1 MIAFSIG
8 KSFHL
13 KSMYSKKMWDICR
26 LGLYGVAFHPE
37 TPSGILVFKFHLQ
50 LRVLSAIFYFISKII
65 NSIAK
70 KYDCQ
75 VKFDHESET
84 VASNCEEHNKPHILA
99 EVMGIF
105 GVN

>member
-1 MIAFSIG
+1 MEA
-8 KSFHL
+8 
-13 KSMYSKKMWDICR
+13 
-26 LGLYGVAFHPE
+26 
-37 TPSGILVFKFHLQ
+37 
-50 LRVLSAIFYFISKII
+50 LRIIKINYNIEIISKII

-75 VKFDHESET
+75 VKFDHETET
-84 VASNCEEHNKPHILA
+84 VASNCEKQNKSHILA

>member
-1 MIAFSIG
+1 MEA
-8 KSFHL
+8 
-13 KSMYSKKMWDICR
+13 
-26 LGLYGVAFHPE
+26 
-37 TPSGILVFKFHLQ
+37 
-50 LRVLSAIFYFISKII
+50 LRIIKINYNIEIMSKII

-75 VKFDHESET
+75 VKFDHETET
-84 VASNCEEHNKPHILA
+84 VASNCEDRNKSRILG

>member
-1 MIAFSIG
+1 MEAFRIV
-8 KSFHL
+8 KTN
-13 KSMYSKKMWDICR
+13 YNI
-26 LGLYGVAFHPE
+26 E
-37 TPSGILVFKFHLQ
+37 I
-50 LRVLSAIFYFISKII
+50 ISKII

>member
-1 MIAFSIG
+1 MEAFRIV
-8 KSFHL
+8 KIN
-13 KSMYSKKMWDICR
+13 YNIE
-26 LGLYGVAFHPE
+26 V
-37 TPSGILVFKFHLQ
+37 
-50 LRVLSAIFYFISKII
+50 ISKII

-75 VKFDHESET
+75 VKFDHETEKVS
-84 VASNCEEHNKPHILA
+84 SNCEERNKSHILA

>member
-1 MIAFSIG
+1 MDAFRIV
-8 KSFHL
+8 KIN
-13 KSMYSKKMWDICR
+13 YNI
-26 LGLYGVAFHPE
+26 E
-37 TPSGILVFKFHLQ
+37 I
-50 LRVLSAIFYFISKII
+50 ISKII

-75 VKFDHESET
+75 VKFDHETET
-84 VASNCEEHNKPHILA
+84 VASNCKEGNKSQILA

>member
-1 MIAFSIG
+1 MEAFRII
-8 KSFHL
+8 KIN
-13 KSMYSKKMWDICR
+13 YNI
-26 LGLYGVAFHPE
+26 E
-37 TPSGILVFKFHLQ
+37 I
-50 LRVLSAIFYFISKII
+50 ISKII

-75 VKFDHESET
+75 VKFDHETET
-84 VASNCEEHNKPHILA
+84 VTSTCEERNKSQILS

>member
-1 MIAFSIG
+1 MVEKMEAFRIV
-8 KSFHL
+8 KTN
-13 KSMYSKKMWDICR
+13 YNI
-26 LGLYGVAFHPE
+26 E
-37 TPSGILVFKFHLQ
+37 I
-50 LRVLSAIFYFISKII
+50 ISKII

>member
-1 MIAFSIG
+1 MEAFRIV
-8 KSFHL
+8 KIN
-13 KSMYSKKMWDICR
+13 YNIEI
-26 LGLYGVAFHPE
+26 V
-37 TPSGILVFKFHLQ
+37 
-50 LRVLSAIFYFISKII
+50 SKII

-75 VKFDHESET
+75 VKFDRETET
-84 VASNCEEHNKPHILA
+84 VSSNCEERNKSNILA

>member
-1 MIAFSIG
+1 MGA
-8 KSFHL
+8 L
-13 KSMYSKKMWDICR
+13 KIIEINYNI
-26 LGLYGVAFHPE
+26 E
-37 TPSGILVFKFHLQ
+37 I
-50 LRVLSAIFYFISKII
+50 ISKII

-75 VKFDHESET
+75 VKFDHETEK
-84 VASNCEEHNKPHILA
+84 VASNCEERNKSHILA

>member
-1 MIAFSIG
+1 MVEKMEAFRIV
-8 KSFHL
+8 KIN
-13 KSMYSKKMWDICR
+13 YNI
-26 LGLYGVAFHPE
+26 E
-37 TPSGILVFKFHLQ
+37 I
-50 LRVLSAIFYFISKII
+50 ISKII